1 MFNPDKYLTVRW
13 QMGGRVYPVLDC
25 YGLVHEV
32 RKDLGL
38 PKWPDFSGV
47 ISEGDAMHKIV
58 TSFQSNVVE
67 CMPCLGAVAVCYKAE
82 MAVHLGIVV
91 TVDGEL
97 RVMESQIRTNATLL
111 SIGRFES
118 RYMGKV
124 RYFK

>member
-32 RKDLGL
+32 RRDLGL
-38 PKWPDFSGV
+38 PEWPDFAGV
-47 ISEGDAMHKIV
+47 ISEGDSMHQVV
-58 TSFQSNVVE
+58 TSFQNNVCE
-67 CMPCLGAVAVCYKAE
+67 CEPCIGAVAVCYRSE

-91 TVDGEL
+91 SVGGEM
-97 RVMESQIRTNATLL
+97 RVMECQERTNATLL
-111 SIGRFES
+111 TISRFER
-118 RYMGKV
+118 RYMGRV